1 VLKIPVYTLASNT
14 RVPLD
19 WNLSYTSDLD
29 VVLSLD
35 YKIAAVPIF
44 CTEPSSFDFNPVY
57 VSVPWNLFD
66 LVVLSDIE
74 YFSLEEIDA
83 WTKKIGIQKYVLA
96 MGSRKSKQVSTQNN
110 VLWRPW
116 WVYNIL
122 NENTYQETHGKN
134 KEFLYDVL
142 LGSRRFHRDFVMLS
156 LQASGLI
163 DRSIVTY
170 RNIFNGDYHNWG
182 MLLNA
187 KFPGLELQYP
197 YVSPNLKDE
206 WEVKAQLNNFI
217 SKIVPWDIYQNTY
230 YSIVCETLGDYPP
243 YTDTFF
249 MSEKTAKVFLAKRIF
264 VMFGSHNFLENLRSE
279 GFQTFSSV
287 LDESYDQIQD
297 PVQRYAAAWAQ
308 VEWLATQDADSIYQR
323 LESVIEH
330 NHQHLFE
337 HKKNTSRRMQE
348 ILKQFVPESYY
359 N

>member
-1 VLKIPVYTLASNT
+1 M
-14 RVPLD
+14 D

-29 VVLSLD
+29 MVLNLD
-35 YKIAAVPIF
+35 YKIAAVPVF
-44 CTEPSSFDFNPVY
+44 CTEPGSFDFDPAC
-57 VSVPWNLFD
+57 VSLPWNRFD

-74 YFSLEEIDA
+74 FFSLEEIDA
-83 WTKKIGIQKYVLA
+83 WAKKIGIQKYVLA
-96 MGSRKSKQVSTQNN
+96 IGSRKNKQVSTQNN

-116 WVYNIL
+116 WAYNIL
-122 NENTYQETHGKN
+122 NKNTYQDTHSKN
-134 KEFLYDVL
+134 KKFLYDVL
-142 LGSRRFHRDFVMLS
+142 LGSRRAHRDFVMLS
-156 LQASGLI
+156 LQASNLI

-170 RNIFNGDYHNWG
+170 RNIFNGDCNHWG
-182 MLLNA
+182 TFIND

-206 WEVKAQLNNFI
+206 WEVKDQLDNMI
-217 SKIVPWDIYQNTY
+217 SKIMPWHIYQNTY
-230 YSIVCETLGDYPP
+230 YSIVCETLEGLSYP
-243 YTDTFF
+243 DIFF

-264 VMFGSHNFLENLRSE
+264 VMFGNQYFLENLRNE

-287 LDESYDQIQD
+287 LDERYDKIQD

-308 VEWLATQDADSIYQR
+308 VEWLATQDADLIYQR

-337 HKKNTSRRMQE
+337 HKKNTSKRMQE
-348 ILKQFVPESYY
+348 MLKQFVPESHY